1 MSLQSRRWARG
12 AALAS
17 LVAAF
22 GVLYSSV
29 FVDLAG
35 IWFGDDNY
43 SHGPLLLPV
52 IGYVIWARRRKL
64 ADQPLSPTRVGL
76 AVLLASLALLLL
88 GTAGVEFFL
97 MRASAIGAIAG
108 IILFL
113 AGWGWL
119 RLLSFPL
126 FLTALLIPIP
136 PVLWNNVTFP
146 LQLIAT
152 QLGVVALQALS
163 IPVLREGNLITLT
176 HTTLEVTEACS
187 GIRSLVSLFTLAV
200 LYAHFSDG
208 RPGRVAAM
216 AVSSVPIAILANGF
230 RIAGTGIAAQYFGA
244 AAATGFTHSFSGWVV
259 FITSVGLLMLVG
271 KALDALGRVVAVR
284 QPECALS

>member
-1 MSLQSRRWARG
+1 MSLQSSRWARW

-52 IGYVIWARRRKL
+52 IGYVTWARRDAL
-64 ADQPLSPTRVGL
+64 AREPLAPAGL
-76 AVLLASLALLLL
+76 GLLVLLGSMGLLLI

-97 MRASAIGAIAG
+97 MRTSAIGTIAG
-108 IILFL
+108 MVLFL

-119 RLLSFPL
+119 RILMFPL

-136 PVLWNNVTFP
+136 PVLWFKIAFP
-146 LQLIAT
+146 LQLIASKF
-152 QLGVVALQALS
+152 GVVALEALS

-200 LYAHFSDG
+200 LYGHFVDG
-208 RPGRVAAM
+208 RASRVAVM
-216 AVSSVPIAILANGF
+216 AVSSVPIAIVANGF
-230 RIAGTGIAAQYFGA
+230 RIVGTGIAAQYFGV
-244 AAATGFTHSFSGWVV
+244 AAATGFTHTFSGWVV
-259 FITSVGLLMLVG
+259 FMTSVGLLVIVS
-271 KALDALGRVVAVR
+271 KTLDALSPAVAVQ

>member
-1 MSLQSRRWARG
+1 MSLQSSQWVRRT
-12 AALAS
+12 ALA
-17 LVAAF
+17 LVVAAF
-22 GVLYSSV
+22 GVLYFPV

-35 IWFGDDNY
+35 FWFGDDNY

-52 IGYVIWARRRKL
+52 IAYVIWARRGRL
-64 ADQPLSPTRVGL
+64 AGEPLSPTPVGL
-76 AVLLASLALLLL
+76 IVLVASLALLLL

-97 MRASAIGAIAG
+97 MRSSAIGAIAG

-119 RLLSFPL
+119 RLLSFPM

-136 PVLWNNVTFP
+136 PVLWSEVTFP
-146 LQLIAT
+146 LQLLAT
-152 QLGVVALQALS
+152 QFGVVALQALS

-200 LYAHFSDG
+200 LYAHFTDG
-208 RPGRVAAM
+208 RPSRVAVM
-216 AVSSVPIAILANGF
+216 AAASVPIAILANGF
-230 RIAGTGIAAQYFGA
+230 RIAGTGIAAQYFGVS
-244 AAATGFTHSFSGWVV
+244 AATGFTHSFSGWVV
-259 FITSVGLLMLVG
+259 FMTSVGLLMLLG
-271 KALDALGRVVAVR
+271 KTLDALGRAVAIR